1 MKLARFIFILVCTYA
16 IVATLGVSIT
26 KTSVVHAQIPQ
37 SIEGLEVTMVPEA
50 PQSGESVTI
59 TLKSYNT
66 DLNAAS
72 FVWYVND
79 KIVSS
84 EVGKTSITV
93 TAPANGKTLNVSTTI
108 QTAEKRTIKKTFS
121 IKPNDI
127 DLVWETN
134 GYAPPFYKG
143 KPYIAHQ
150 NTIRIIAIP
159 HFVGKNGVEINPKTL
174 IYQWKKNSTS
184 LQDESGYGKQTV
196 SIVDGVVPRPF
207 VISVVVSA
215 RDGSLQ
221 GQRQLS
227 IEATEPSLSLY
238 VDDPLYGVMYNN
250 EIPSTLRI
258 RNREVTLLAVPF
270 GFNTSEK
277 SATRYAWS
285 INNTERP
292 ELSANRSVTLR
303 TKDDLAGNSAISVEV
318 RNDASLFQS
327 VRASL
332 TAYFNNQK

>member
-1 MKLARFIFILVCTYA
+1 MKSSNFFRFIFILVCIYA
-16 IVATLGVSIT
+16 VATLGVSST
-26 KTSVVHAQIPQ
+26 YAQIPQ
-37 SIEGLEVTMVPEA
+37 SIDGLEVTMTPEA
-50 PQSGESVTI
+50 PQSGDSVTI
-59 TLKSYNT
+59 ILKSYNT

-93 TAPANGKTLNVSTTI
+93 TAPANGKTLTVSATI
-108 QTAEKRTIKKTFS
+108 QTAEKRTIKKTFT

-184 LQDESGYGKQTV
+184 LQAESGYGKQTV

-207 VISVVVSA
+207 TISVVVSA
-215 RDGSLQ
+215 RDGSLE
-221 GQRQLS
+221 GQRQVT

-238 VDDPLYGVMYNN
+238 VDDPLYGAMYNN
-250 EIPSTLRI
+250 EVSSTLRI

-270 GFNTSEK
+270 GFNTSDQ
-277 SATRYAWS
+277 SATTYAWS
-285 INNTERP
+285 INGQERP
-292 ELSANRSVTLR
+292 ELSTNRSVTLR
-303 TKDDLAGNSAISVEV
+303 TKDDSTGNSNISLDV
-318 RNDASLFQS
+318 RNAASIFQAA
-327 VRASL
+327 RADL